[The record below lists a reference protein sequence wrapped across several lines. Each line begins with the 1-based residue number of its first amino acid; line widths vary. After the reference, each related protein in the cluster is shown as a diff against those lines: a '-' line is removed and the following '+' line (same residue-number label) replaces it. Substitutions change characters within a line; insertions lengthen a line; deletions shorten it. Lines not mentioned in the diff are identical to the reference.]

1 MSFLNTLSG
10 DHLDSANDSAND
22 SASDNDSDSD
32 SAIDNESASA
42 SDTASDTDSKPQ
54 KWRYPAFRSHQA
66 PPTTGLDDQSQS
78 KESTPE
84 AGIFPTVQG

>member
-22 SASDNDSDSD
+22 SASDNDTDSD
-32 SAIDNESASA
+32 SA

>member
-10 DHLDSANDSAND
+10 DHLDSANDSA
-22 SASDNDSDSD
+22 SDNDTDSD
-32 SAIDNESASA
+32 SA